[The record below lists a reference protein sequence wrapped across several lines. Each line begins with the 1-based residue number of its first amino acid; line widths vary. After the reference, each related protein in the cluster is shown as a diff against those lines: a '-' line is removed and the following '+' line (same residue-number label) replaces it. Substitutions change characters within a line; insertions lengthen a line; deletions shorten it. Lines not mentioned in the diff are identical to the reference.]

1 MYILRTYHIQ
11 QPQTLIQRKS
21 QTMLAFYCALVVPT
35 FVTVVLTS
43 FPPLLIATDYNH
55 NNQDD
60 WTWDKVQRILHA

>member
-11 QPQTLIQRKS
+11 QPHTLIQRKS
-21 QTMLAFYCALVVPT
+21 QSMLTFYRALVVPT
-35 FVTVVLTS
+35 FAIVFPTS
-43 FPPLLIATDYNH
+43 FPPLFIATDYNH